1 MYSDDQRV
9 MTIVMIPI
17 SIRFVN
23 NYGFPLL
30 ERTLE
35 FIKMQF
41 SRDCIVEFDQ
51 NLYSDDQRVM
61 TILMIPISMGLL
73 HSYNFSLPWRALEF
87 IKIQFSQDYIIRFRK
102 FCYSIN
108 QLVKAIPMMPI
119 SMGFIDTYDFSFL

>member
-1 MYSDDQRV
+1 MQFSHDPIVRFQNFMYSDDQRV

-61 TILMIPISMGLL
+61 TILMIPISMGFV
-73 HSYNFSLPWRALEF
+73 HN
-87 IKIQFSQDYIIRFRK
+87 
-102 FCYSIN
+102 
-108 QLVKAIPMMPI
+108 
-119 SMGFIDTYDFSFL
+119 YDFSFFDELWNS

>member
-1 MYSDDQRV
+1 MQFSHDPIVGLQNIMYSDDQRV

-41 SRDCIVEFDQ
+41 SRDYIVEIDKI
-51 NLYSDDQRVM
+51 YTVM
-61 TILMIPISMGLL
+61 IS
-73 HSYNFSLPWRALEF
+73 A
-87 IKIQFSQDYIIRFRK
+87 
-102 FCYSIN
+102 
-108 QLVKAIPMMPI
+108 
-119 SMGFIDTYDFSFL
+119 